1 MAFKI
6 SDLIN
11 LTPIRCVVSI
21 FDDDAHRI
29 ISKEGR
35 KILDDNRTV
44 YIIDNYNHKQCIYTD
59 TLKNTMNTKTIF

>member
-1 MAFKI
+1 MILEAIKYI
-6 SDLIN
+6 YS
-11 LTPIRCVVSI
+11 LTAIGCVLSV

-44 YIIDNYNHKQCIYTD
+44 YMFEDYKKI
-59 TLKNTMNTKTIF
+59 KN

>member
-11 LTPIRCVVSI
+11 LTPIRCIISV
-21 FDDDAHRI
+21 FDDDAYRI

-44 YIIDNYNHKQCIYTD
+44 YMFEDYKKNYKKIKD
-59 TLKNTMNTKTIF
+59 D